1 MPVLKLIRAYLMICI
16 YALHRFKD
24 HRRRFLGLFD
34 NNFTALL
41 FLVHVHCTI
50 IIFVESIIFTK
61 GQSYLTH
68 R

>member
-1 MPVLKLIRAYLMICI
+1 MPVLKLIRAYLMIFI
-16 YALHRFKD
+16 YALRRFKD

-50 IIFVESIIFTK
+50 IISVESIIFTK

>member
-16 YALHRFKD
+16 YALRRFKD

-50 IIFVESIIFTK
+50 IISVKSIIFTK